1 MDIDGSV
8 YIGGSEYRVNKDAM
22 ISISERFREHADKVE
37 KMILNTSLQWKLK
50 PKNGPASD
58 AKPADP
64 DEIEHTSM
72 LQQFFD
78 ICRGQRVSI
87 SKADIVELLATASE
101 WRAVSVFRTWFNDM
115 DVGFLA
121 QNFHLLAKMELL
133 ALMDYARVCEVK
145 NHKEC
150 RMPSKSDYAK
160 FVSQMM
166 QKHGQLSLPLLNDV
180 DLLWAELP
188 TLYEIQDMLKQFHM
202 ETLCP
207 DLAKIV
213 DLKTKEQQYDKLMG
227 KEK

>member
-1 MDIDGSV
+1 MDIDGSA
-8 YIGGSEYRVNKDAM
+8 YIGGSEYRVNKEAM
-22 ISISERFREHADKVE
+22 ITVSERFREHADKVE
-37 KMILNTSLQWKLK
+37 KMLLNTSLQWKLK

-58 AKPADP
+58 ASPADP

-78 ICRGQRVSI
+78 ICRGREVSVA
-87 SKADIVELLATASE
+87 KADIIELLATASE
-101 WRAVSVFRTWFNDM
+101 WRAVSVFRTWFNNM
-115 DVGFLA
+115 DVDFLA

-133 ALMDYARVCEVK
+133 ARMDYARVCEVK

-150 RMPSKSDYAK
+150 RMPCKRDYAK

-166 QKHGQLSLPLLNDV
+166 QKHGQLSLPLLSDM
-180 DLLWAELP
+180 DLLWADLQ
-188 TLYEIQDMLKQFHM
+188 TLCEIQDMLEQFHM

-213 DLKTKEQQYDKLMG
+213 DLKRKEHEYDKLMG
-227 KEK
+227 KQK